1 MLKRILPHV
10 CIDVAVIFIVLW
22 VIDRFNGA
30 MHMLSRDIF
39 KIPFFVFLV
48 LVIIESVLLIVHQR
62 REIEDIPAKE
72 KSPAPARRRT
82 ASAGSH
88 SKGAHSHD

>member
-39 KIPFFVFLV
+39 KIPFFVFLL

-62 REIEDIPAKE
+62 RELDDPYQKE
-72 KSPAPARRRT
+72 KAQQPVQRRNT
-82 ASAGSH
+82 ASGNH
-88 SKGAHSHD
+88 TKGAHTHD

>member
-39 KIPFFVFLV
+39 KIPFFIFLL

-62 REIEDIPAKE
+62 REPDDPHRKE
-72 KSPAPARRRT
+72 KASQPVQRRNAVSGNHT
-82 ASAGSH
+82 
-88 SKGAHSHD
+88 KGAHTHD

>member
-39 KIPFFVFLV
+39 KIPFFIFLL
-48 LVIIESVLLIVHQR
+48 LVIVESVLLIVHQR
-62 REIEDIPAKE
+62 RELDDPPRKE
-72 KSPAPARRRT
+72 NTSASLRRRST
-82 ASAGSH
+82 TTGNH
-88 SKGAHSHD
+88 TKGAHTHE